1 MSLNPFLSVKLSKY
15 HKRYFEKWVNFALSS
30 VEYILILLIFICYD
44 DLIKF
49 LNMYNLH
56 EKEWKKQI
64 EKYPLW
70 YNRLDLFPI
79 TGWQLGWDEK
89 LMWIWEDI
97 SPELK
102 IIECES
108 PSKFKSVLFGSLVGG
123 DDLPMN
129 STTASPTLLIE
140 TQLHPNSKALSTTT
154 QPFGQ
159 WLRQQE
165 QQ

>member
-1 MSLNPFLSVKLSKY
+1 
-15 HKRYFEKWVNFALSS
+15 
-30 VEYILILLIFICYD
+30 
-44 DLIKF
+44 
-49 LNMYNLH
+49 MYNLH

-108 PSKFKSVLFGSLVGG
+108 PSKFKSILFGSLVGG

-129 STTASPTLLIE
+129 STTASPTPLIE
-140 TQLHPNSKALSTTT
+140 TQIHPNSKALSTTTT